1 MASTVVPDCGKLPM
15 AEEKTAL
22 TAQQLHI
29 IAGNAPVSKLSPA
42 VSWHT
47 GSLDQSYGDSLPG
60 RAWVDLAHVTLG
72 VCPPSLAGLTET
84 GDPLGRNALSHK
96 LGGGMIKRHNLTA
109 ATIHLLEREAGR
121 ASRMEVPGLYPGTER
136 RVDTH
141 GIIANTSEIITTDIR
156 VVDPHTSARVR
167 DGTPVEATITA
178 AETEKHKKYNSPDLR
193 AVDGS
198 KLSALVFTPGG
209 RIGPTA
215 EQYLRRLAAE
225 RASIYLPPGTQPS
238 PTALTAIYRH
248 YRRRLASAIARGL
261 ALQLTIYALERR
273 VGPPSAAALR
283 AAMLRGGSA
292 VVGMLRQHT
301 HNC

>member
-1 MASTVVPDCGKLPM
+1 M
-15 AEEKTAL
+15 
-22 TAQQLHI
+22 
-29 IAGNAPVSKLSPA
+29 
-42 VSWHT
+42 
-47 GSLDQSYGDSLPG
+47 
-60 RAWVDLAHVTLG
+60 
-72 VCPPSLAGLTET
+72 
-84 GDPLGRNALSHK
+84 
-96 LGGGMIKRHNLTA
+96 
-109 ATIHLLEREAGR
+109 
-121 ASRMEVPGLYPGTER
+121 
-136 RVDTH
+136 
-141 GIIANTSEIITTDIR
+141 
-156 VVDPHTSARVR
+156 R

-215 EQYLRRLAAE
+215 EQYLRRLASE

-273 VGPPSAAALR
+273 VAPPSAAALR
-283 AAMLRGGSA
+283 AAYPQLLTPAPYTILGLRSSTTRLPKGRAFFRKESA
-292 VVGMLRQHT
+292 RSASR
-301 HNC
+301 